1 MKPEFESIE
10 KVDPRLIWSHEAHEF
25 TPWLADN
32 LNKLGDAIGLEL
44 EMVER
49 EADVGGFSLD
59 LLAKDLGRNA
69 NVIIENQLA
78 TTDHDHLGKL
88 ITYASGYDA
97 EVILWVSTDIREEHR
112 QALDWLNR
120 RTDSNTAFFG
130 IVVEI
135 IRIGDSKPAL
145 QFRVAV
151 SPNEWQK
158 SKKKQAATPT
168 SEKSELYR
176 IYFQDL
182 LDELREK
189 HSFTTARK
197 GQPQNWYSFSS
208 GNKSFVYGHSFA
220 AGNRVRAEIYIDC
233 GDADEN
239 KGYFDRLHDHHNSI
253 ESEFGET
260 LEWERLDSK
269 RACRVALYR
278 DGSIEESSDEL
289 QEIHEWAIQN
299 LFRFKKVFGNRPE
312 WKAKQTEAPEVGADQ
327 AASTP
332 KSKCHDS

>member
-1 MKPEFESIE
+1 MTPEFDSIE
-10 KVDPRLIWSHEAHEF
+10 KVDPRTIWNHEAYDF

-32 LNKLGDAIGLEL
+32 LHRLGDAIGIELEL
-44 EMVER
+44 IER

-97 EVILWVSTDIREEHR
+97 DVVLWVATEIREEHR
-112 QALDWLNR
+112 QALDWLNQ
-120 RTDSNTAFFG
+120 RTDSNTDFFG
-130 IVVEI
+130 VVVEI

-158 SKKKQAATPT
+158 SKKKQSTTPN

-176 IYFQDL
+176 AYFQDL

-189 HSFTTARK
+189 HRFTTARK

-208 GNKSFVYGHSFA
+208 GDKRFLYGHSFA
-220 AGNRVRAEIYIDC
+220 AGNRVRTEIYIDS

-239 KGYFDRLHDHHNSI
+239 KALFDRLYENREVI
-253 ESEFGET
+253 ESEFGDA

-278 DGSIEESSDEL
+278 DGYIEASSDDL
-289 QEIHEWAIQN
+289 QQIHDWAIEN
-299 LFRFKKVFGNRPE
+299 LLRFKEVFGKRDE
-312 WKAKQTEAPEVGADQ
+312 WSAKQPRHNK
-327 AASTP
+327 AAHTNP
-332 KSKCHDS
+332 LPAE